1 MRGSPARQCADRQRG
16 ILQIVCA
23 AMRGRSADLYNA
35 EEVLEWMRK
44 RTHSI
49 EDGYWLLKQYPCS
62 HATAEGPSPLF
73 SHFIIRTSRRFKFQV
88 IRRRLWRKC
97 VVSVRKGTVQLRT
110 YVPTGFRFPSEK
122 CKLSVSSTVMR
133 QLNDTTA
140 WNTNTNARVTDLHTP
155 EQRGKGNTCA
165 CTNIRTYS
173 ACS

>member
-1 MRGSPARQCADRQRG
+1 M
-16 ILQIVCA
+16 
-23 AMRGRSADLYNA
+23 
-35 EEVLEWMRK
+35 
-44 RTHSI
+44 
-49 EDGYWLLKQYPCS
+49 
-62 HATAEGPSPLF
+62 
-73 SHFIIRTSRRFKFQV
+73 
-88 IRRRLWRKC
+88 
-97 VVSVRKGTVQLRT
+97 SVRKGTVQLRT